1 MEFWLFLVSD
11 DLNNCIL
18 SLKNDS
24 IYSIYHNIKK
34 VTKNWLDGVYKPIL
48 SISPILSD
56 YSRVKS
62 SEIPISLKK
71 HVLIFIDTVY
81 NARIIG
87 KLSHLVG
94 EIRLWKVMEFWLFR
108 PVW

>member
-24 IYSIYHNIKK
+24 IYFIYHNIKK
-34 VTKNWLDGVYKPIL
+34 VTKKDWLDGVYEPIL

-56 YSRVKS
+56 YSSIKS
-62 SEIPISLKK
+62 FEIPISLRK
-71 HVLIFIDTVY
+71 H
-81 NARIIG
+81 G
-87 KLSHLVG
+87 CKLLDPYDC
-94 EIRLWKVMEFWLFR
+94 KVR
-108 PVW
+108 V